1 MNRLLSGLSIGAKLW
16 LAPGLTL
23 LLMLLVAGG
32 GFFAMGRQQSAVADL
47 VHVSNP
53 NLFAYIELEEQIRE
67 IHADSYQLIAWSS
80 ANYSAQ
86 QTGQLSKKIATSLP
100 KVAAA
105 AQAMSQRAG
114 LSSAQ
119 IAQTQQL
126 QASVT
131 SFTNAIGPV
140 LDLAVSDPSV
150 GAMMMISSD
159 APFAEVASQIAG
171 LRSGQME
178 IMNTVANDTVTI
190 FHRAMGLGAAVVVGC
205 LLLAGF
211 ATWSVRRSI
220 LLPVNAIRDAASRLK
235 EGDLSEH
242 PSVRGNDEIAMTARA
257 MSDTVTT
264 LRSTIASVNAA
275 VGEIDTALGEIAA
288 GNQDLSGRTERQAI
302 HLQKTSADTSRLADA
317 VEANT
322 RGARAAADLAAQ
334 SKGRAELGGKL
345 VNQMVGVMQAIT
357 ESSKKVHDITG
368 VIDSIAFQT
377 NILALNAAV
386 EAARAGEQGRGFAV
400 VAAEVRVLAQRSAT
414 AAAEINSL
422 IMASS
427 ERVEAGGALVIN
439 TGAAIQ
445 QVVTDVQKLFG
456 LIDGIASA
464 SDNQNDDIKAIA
476 SMLAELDT
484 VTHQNAALVEQA
496 AAATSSMRQESARL
510 VTAVGTFRTT

>member
-1 MNRLLSGLSIGAKLW
+1 MNHLLSRFSLGAKLW

-32 GFFAMGRQQSAVADL
+32 GYLAMGQQQAAVSDL
-47 VHVSNP
+47 VHVRNP
-53 NLFAYIELEEQIRE
+53 NLFAYIELEEQVRE
-67 IHADSYQLIAWSS
+67 IHADSYQLLAWSS

-86 QTGQLSKKIATSLP
+86 QTGQLSRKIAASLP
-100 KVAAA
+100 RVLAA

-114 LSSAQ
+114 LSAEQ
-119 IAQTQQL
+119 IGQTQRL
-126 QASVT
+126 SESVK

-140 LDLAVSDPSV
+140 LDLAVSDPAV
-150 GAMMMISSD
+150 GAMMMIATD
-159 APFAEVASQIAG
+159 APFAEVAAQIAS

-178 IMNTVANDTVTI
+178 SMNTVANDTARI
-190 FHRAMGLGAAVVVGC
+190 FLQIRGMGAALVAGC

-211 ATWSVRRSI
+211 ATWAVRRSI
-220 LLPVNAIRDAASRLK
+220 LRPVNAIRDAASRLK
-235 EGDLSEH
+235 DGDLSEQPH
-242 PSVRGNDEIAMTARA
+242 VSGNDEIALTARA

-264 LRSTIASVNAA
+264 LRRTIASVNAA
-275 VGEIDTALGEIAA
+275 AGQIDTALGEIAA
-288 GNQDLSGRTERQAI
+288 GNQDLSGRTERQAS
-302 HLQKTSADTSRLADA
+302 HLQKTAADTSRLAEA
-317 VEANT
+317 VEANS

-334 SKGRAELGGKL
+334 SRGRAELGGKL
-345 VNQMVGVMQAIT
+345 VNEMVGVMQAIT

-400 VAAEVRVLAQRSAT
+400 VASEVRVLAQRSST

-427 ERVEAGGALVIN
+427 ERVEAGGALVID
-439 TGAAIQ
+439 TGAAIER
-445 QVVTDVQKLFG
+445 VVTDVQKMFG
-456 LIDGIASA
+456 LIDSIASA
-464 SDNQNDDIKAIA
+464 SDHQNHDIRTIA
-476 SMLAELDT
+476 GMLAELDT
-484 VTHQNAALVEQA
+484 VTQQNAALVEQA

-510 VTAVGTFRTT
+510 VSAVGAFRTE